1 MNDRRIA
8 QHLPAVWMPRSS
20 ELNKAG
26 RNDLRQSIQR
36 FGGSKLICR
45 KAALIPFHEWQ
56 YIEGQY
62 DLLLELR
69 CYLDEYHDGDYTVFP
84 SVSQLSDQGYERLN
98 RLIQYYGGRK
108 FVASRFGM
116 KYDRCLRNSG
126 KSQEAFMSWGS
137 FDLDFGIN
145 LLEFVRIENLKKNP
159 PLRCPAMVMPSPKKL
174 LASGEKG
181 ILLDEK
187 IRIYG
192 GYENVARRLG
202 LAYFLPRR

>member
-1 MNDRRIA
+1 
-8 QHLPAVWMPRSS
+8 
-20 ELNKAG
+20 
-26 RNDLRQSIQR
+26 
-36 FGGSKLICR
+36 
-45 KAALIPFHEWQ
+45 
-56 YIEGQY
+56 
-62 DLLLELR
+62 
-69 CYLDEYHDGDYTVFP
+69 
-84 SVSQLSDQGYERLN
+84 
-98 RLIQYYGGRK
+98 
-108 FVASRFGM
+108 
-116 KYDRCLRNSG
+116 
-126 KSQEAFMSWGS
+126 MSWGS